1 MPKRTA
7 AASESQVLPM
17 IDVVSVKPLG
27 GFKLRVGFSDGTA
40 GVHDFSST
48 AARDGEMV
56 RPLKDP
62 AFFARVFVELGALTW
77 PNGFDLDPIALH
89 ERMAAAGELRQEA
102 AE

>member
-1 MPKRTA
+1 MRKRTA
-7 AASESQVLPM
+7 VASGSQAPM
-17 IDVVSVKPLG
+17 IDVVSVKPMG
-27 GFKLRVGFSDGTA
+27 GFALRVVFSDGSA
-40 GVHDFSST
+40 GVHDFSPT
-48 AARDGEMV
+48 TARDGEMV

-89 ERMAAAGELRQEA
+89 DRMAAAGELGREA

>member
-1 MPKRTA
+1 MRKRTA
-7 AASESQVLPM
+7 AASGSRAPM
-17 IDVVSVKPLG
+17 IDVVSVKSLG
-27 GFKLRVGFSDGTA
+27 GYKLRVVFSDGSV

-77 PNGFDLDPIALH
+77 PNGYDLDPIALH
-89 ERMAAAGELRQEA
+89 ERMAAAGELTRVA

>member
-1 MPKRTA
+1 MRKRTA
-7 AASESQVLPM
+7 AASGSPAPM

-27 GFKLRVGFSDGTA
+27 GFRLRIGFSDGSA

-48 AARDGEMV
+48 TARDGEMV

-89 ERMAAAGELRQEA
+89 DRMSAAGELSQVA

>member
-1 MPKRTA
+1 MRKAMA
-7 AASESQVLPM
+7 AASGSQAPM
-17 IDVVSVKPLG
+17 IDVVSVKPMR
-27 GFKLRVGFSDGTA
+27 GFSLRVAFSDGSA

-48 AARDGEMV
+48 VTRDGEMV

-62 AFFARVFVELGALTW
+62 AFFARVFVELGALAW

-89 ERMAAAGELRQEA
+89 DRMAAAGELSQEA

>member
-1 MPKRTA
+1 MPKRMA
-7 AASESQVLPM
+7 AASGSQAPM

-27 GFKLRVGFSDGTA
+27 GYRLRVAFSDGSA
-40 GVHDFSST
+40 GEHDFSAT

-56 RPLKDP
+56 HPLKDP
-62 AFFARVFVELGALTW
+62 AFFARVFVELSALTW

-89 ERMAAAGELRQEA
+89 DRMEAAGELTQEA